1 MTVKL
6 FHGTASVCSAKVR
19 LAFEEKGIAYE
30 RHELNIVRGD
40 QFDPEYLRLNPNAY
54 VPTIVH
60 DGHVCVESS
69 VIIHYIDE
77 AFAGPPL
84 MLSKVNSILSAA

>member
-30 RHELNIVRGD
+30 GHE
-40 QFDPEYLRLNPNAY
+40 RLPN
-54 VPTIVH
+54 H
-60 DGHVCVESS
+60 WQRSCFG
-69 VIIHYIDE
+69 
-77 AFAGPPL
+77 
-84 MLSKVNSILSAA
+84 